1 MKIVP
6 ICILFLSCRFYAIDN
21 TRERLEIFKLNLDD
35 DSKPKFYFLSVLESR
50 HIVIYNKNVNKNNP
64 FNQYF

>member
-6 ICILFLSCRFYAIDN
+6 ICILFLSCRFYAIGN
-21 TRERLEIFKLNLDD
+21 TQERLEIFKLNLVDN
-35 DSKPKFYFLSVLESR
+35 SEPKFYFLSVLESR
-50 HIVIYNKNVNKNNP
+50 DIVIYNKNGNKNNP

>member
-21 TRERLEIFKLNLDD
+21 TRERLEIFKLNLVDN
-35 DSKPKFYFLSVLESR
+35 SEPKFYFLSVLESR
-50 HIVIYNKNVNKNNP
+50 DIVIYNKNGNKNNP
-64 FNQYF
+64 SNQYF